1 MVKEQMFLQRGKDD
15 HEDIDYFGNEGE
27 REMEERKKE
36 RELFSV
42 LCSPTCFLLPP
53 SSQQLLS
60 TTS

>member
-15 HEDIDYFGNEGE
+15 HEDIDYFGNE
-27 REMEERKKE
+27 EMEEREKE

-42 LCSPTCFLLPP
+42 LCTPTCFLLPP